1 MAAVIPNEQKS
12 PAGHE
17 MHGRK
22 TMRYMTANETF
33 RKIPEEKQNKII
45 EAALNEFAQYGYSEA
60 NINKIAERAGI
71 SVGSLYKYFNDKQ
84 NLYQTIVNISTDTLQ
99 EALRRII
106 SENDDIFAIIEKI
119 IGAIQE
125 YARTH
130 HKMYKLYNEM
140 TAENNS
146 ELTWKTAGSVEGVT
160 AGLYSSLI
168 EKAQREGRARKD
180 FDPRYFAFFL
190 DNLFMM
196 LQFSYSCE
204 YYKERLK
211 MYVGENAIHDDVLMC
226 DQLIKFIKGAFC

>member
-1 MAAVIPNEQKS
+1 MK
-12 PAGHE
+12 
-17 MHGRK
+17 
-22 TMRYMTANETF
+22 YMTANESF
-33 RKIPEEKQNKII
+33 RKISEEKQNKII

-60 NINKIAERAGI
+60 NINKIAERAGV

-99 EALRRII
+99 EALGHITN
-106 SENDDIFAIIEKI
+106 ENEDIFDIIEKI
-119 IGAIQE
+119 IKAIQE

-130 HKMYKLYNEM
+130 HKMFKLYNEM

-160 AGLYSSLI
+160 ADLYAALI
-168 EKAQREGRARKD
+168 QKAQKQGLARED
-180 FDPRYFAFFL
+180 FEPRYFAFFL

-211 MYVGENAIHDDVLMC
+211 MYVGENAIHDDKLMC
-226 DQLIKFIKGAFC
+226 EQLTKFIKGAIS